1 MKKALDILSIL
12 KYVIRLDRDARR
24 AWIAEFRVGLHRRS
38 RFRLDNLGLPMW
50 LTMALCPTPKY
61 LQWNWGTLL
70 FALAAMAD
78 PVGFEEEGEEQ

>member
-24 AWIAEFRVGLHRRS
+24 EWIAEVRRGWHRRS
-38 RFRLDNLGLPMW
+38 RLIFDNLGLPAW

-78 PVGFEEEGEEQ
+78 PVGFEEDE